1 MIKNQKY
8 FAAANSYNGF
18 VSFFREIFNSEE
30 FERIYV
36 IKGGPGTGKSSLMRA
51 LAKEHGEKVDE
62 IEEIYCS
69 SDPHSLDG
77 VIIKHENK
85 KIAIIDGTAPHERD
99 AVIPGVKDEII
110 NLGANWDARFLSA
123 YKDDIISLNKEKS
136 KAYLTAYSYL
146 SQAGCIAEFIR
157 GIYKGIFSKNKAKSK
172 ADEIFSSIS
181 TSKNAFHD
189 IRLLSSF
196 GKYGAYNL
204 SLNCEKIVKV
214 STDDF
219 YSNILLDCFTD
230 YLVFH
235 NIDFRLFPYALSPK
249 QTDALYIPDAKIGI
263 VKGENPDIISEEY
276 FNSSPYDMERVK
288 TARTI
293 YNIAME
299 EATRWFNI
307 ASDIHFRLEEIYSS
321 AMNFEKNDEILYNKS
336 NEIRNIL
343 DLQI

>member
-1 MIKNQKY
+1 MIKYQKY

-51 LAKEHGEKVDE
+51 LAKEYGEKIDE

-77 VIIKHENK
+77 VIMKHNNK
-85 KIAIIDGTAPHERD
+85 KVAIIDGTAPHERD
-99 AVIPGVKDEII
+99 AMLPGVKDEIV
-110 NLGANWDARFLSA
+110 NLGSNWDTRFLSG
-123 YKDDIISLNKEKS
+123 YKDEIISLNKEKS
-136 KAYLTAYSYL
+136 KAYKTAYSYL
-146 SQAGCIAEFIR
+146 SQAGCIAEFIH
-157 GIYKGIFSKNKAKSK
+157 GVYKSVFCKSRAKIK
-172 ADEIFSSIS
+172 ADELFSNIP
-181 TSKNAFHD
+181 TSKNSSYD

-204 SLNCEKIVKV
+204 SLNCEKTIKI
-214 STDDF
+214 SNDHF
-219 YSNILLDCFTD
+219 YSNILLDFFTD

-235 NIDFRLFPYALSPK
+235 NVDFRLFPYALSPK
-249 QTDALYIPDAKIGI
+249 HTDALYIPDAKIAI

-276 FNSSPYDMERVK
+276 FNASPYDLERVK
-288 TARTI
+288 NARTI
-293 YNIAME
+293 YNIATE

-307 ASDIHFRLEEIYSS
+307 ASDIHFRLEKIYSS

-336 NEIRNIL
+336 KEISNIL
-343 DLQI
+343 EL